1 MRVRQKEVK
10 WEDDKNKTE
19 PLAQA
24 TVAHTV
30 ARTAL
35 AIDLGSSNMP
45 INIDLSRENGSLSNQ
60 PSNSLFATFS
70 ELKGRI
76 CLDNG
81 LQRKTGSAL
90 AFVLRNA
97 CFWVYHSQVEF
108 YSI

>member
-35 AIDLGSSNMP
+35 AIGALQTCLSTLTSAEKTVHYQISLQTAYLQHFQSSK
-45 INIDLSRENGSLSNQ
+45 DES
-60 PSNSLFATFS
+60 
-70 ELKGRI
+70 
-76 CLDNG
+76 
-81 LQRKTGSAL
+81 
-90 AFVLRNA
+90 V
-97 CFWVYHSQVEF
+97 
-108 YSI
+108 